1 MKSRIKNLVVFV
13 CICTVITLLLAVTNS
28 VNLIDGLDGLAS
40 GVTWVVGIFFL
51 LASSLLKL
59 SGYSVISAALAA
71 AMLGFLV
78 WNFYPAKV
86 FMGDVGSLFLGGLI
100 GSLCFALRMP
110 LIFLFVGIVYMIDIL
125 SDVIQVLH
133 YKRTKRRVF
142 LMAPIHH
149 HFEKKGWS
157 EVRIVITSIV
167 LSIVFSAAVLAWIY
181 LTKM

>member
-1 MKSRIKNLVVFV
+1 MHLW
-13 CICTVITLLLAVTNS
+13 
-28 VNLIDGLDGLAS
+28 AS
-40 GVTWVVGIFFL
+40 PIP
-51 LASSLLKL
+51 S
-59 SGYSVISAALAA
+59 
-71 AMLGFLV
+71 
-78 WNFYPAKV
+78 
-86 FMGDVGSLFLGGLI
+86 
-100 GSLCFALRMP
+100 ALRMP